1 MKNFSWLLLAGAL
14 AAAPAAAQD
23 KGLYAGGSVGQV
35 EYADTCTDLSPI
47 SSCMDH
53 DTGWRAFAGYNFNRN
68 FALEFGYV
76 DLGEVRAEGTLNGT
90 PAGFV
95 ATATGFDFSALF
107 SFGITERLSGF
118 GRLGAFRIRTD
129 AQALFGTGF
138 DTGGETNTGFTYGAG
153 VGYQLGK
160 IGLRAEWVHYDN
172 VGGVTTGEDT
182 MDFYAVGLLWRF

>member
-47 SSCMDH
+47 SSCKDH

-95 ATATGFDFSALF
+95 ATATGFDFTALF
-107 SFGITERLSGF
+107 SFGITERISGF